1 MSLLGR
7 QYLVIGM
14 LMQPVGRHYFRLVPI
29 DSILAPTRQLFVALV
44 SMVLMIGLL
53 IVMSALQEANVEG
66 RSPGK
71 QYELQLFQGKRWFE
85 LSVAR
90 KLSNNDESPHFIV
103 LSRDITQRK
112 LSEADLQIAATAFES
127 QDGMMITSSENL
139 ILKVNKAFSIVS
151 GYSAE
156 EVIGKN
162 SRLLSSGKQDAV
174 FYATMWDSINNT
186 GAWAG
191 EIWNRRKSGEV
202 YPEHLTINAVKDQDG
217 VITNYVATLTDIT
230 LRKSAAEE
238 IQNLAFYDPLTCL
251 PNWRLLLD
259 RLKQA
264 LTSSTRSGRQGALL
278 FLDLDSFKTLNDS
291 FGHDVGDLL
300 LQQVSERLTSCV
312 REGDT
317 VHAWAVTS
325 LCCWRV

>member
-1 MSLLGR
+1 
-7 QYLVIGM
+7 
-14 LMQPVGRHYFRLVPI
+14 
-29 DSILAPTRQLFVALV
+29 
-44 SMVLMIGLL
+44 MVLMIGLL